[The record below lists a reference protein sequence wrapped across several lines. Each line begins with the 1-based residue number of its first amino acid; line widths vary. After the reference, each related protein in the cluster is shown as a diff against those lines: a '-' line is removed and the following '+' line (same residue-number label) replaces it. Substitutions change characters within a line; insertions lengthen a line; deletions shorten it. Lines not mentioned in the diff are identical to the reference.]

1 MNNLAQL
8 ANIAEI
14 LGAALV
20 VGGLFFAVLQMK
32 QIRQQRR
39 DLAAMELFRSFGSP
53 EFTDAYQLILKMP
66 DGLSSAE
73 IQAEYPR
80 QSESAM
86 QICTTMENIGV
97 MTFQRIIPFLLVNNL
112 IGTTT
117 VVLWRK
123 LAHWTADLREEIENP
138 AAFEW
143 FQWLAEKLKEYEEIT
158 PQPAYEMY
166 KGWKP
171 RRLKNED

>member
-1 MNNLAQL
+1 MTDLAQL

-14 LGAALV
+14 LGAIIV

-39 DLAAMELFRSFGSP
+39 DLAAIELFRSFGSP
-53 EFTDAYQLILKMP
+53 EFSDAYQLILRMP
-66 DGLSSAE
+66 DGLSAADIKAS
-73 IQAEYPR
+73 YPQ

-86 QICTTMENIGV
+86 QICTTLENIGV

-112 IGTTT
+112 IGATT

-123 LAHWTADLREEIENP
+123 LSRWTADLREEIDNP

-143 FQWLAEKLKEYEEIT
+143 FQWLAEKLKEHEHIT
-158 PQPAYEMY
+158 PLPAYEMY
-166 KGWKP
+166 KSWKP
-171 RRLKNED
+171 YRLKNDD

>member
-1 MNNLAQL
+1 
-8 ANIAEI
+8 
-14 LGAALV
+14 
-20 VGGLFFAVLQMK
+20 
-32 QIRQQRR
+32 
-39 DLAAMELFRSFGSP
+39 
-53 EFTDAYQLILKMP
+53 
-66 DGLSSAE
+66 
-73 IQAEYPR
+73 
-80 QSESAM
+80 
-86 QICTTMENIGV
+86 MENIGV

-117 VVLWRK
+117 VVLWGK